1 MPPAGVSQTQVL
13 HYSFHIPLRLCLSY
27 EWCFGAEHVRRN
39 NHQSQGMEGPNSA
52 RGVISKAR
60 AEVLAAKLAEPQ
72 RRYAVQAP

>member
-1 MPPAGVSQTQVL
+1 MIVASGRHCVSA
-13 HYSFHIPLRLCLSY
+13 CLTMV
-27 EWCFGAEHVRRN
+27 FGAEHVRRN